1 MQKKKKKEKRVKND
15 IEEQERSR
23 LCELRRE
30 LSKAA
35 QEADLGVN
43 AKAGNPEEKWQSVN
57 RCLNRRRVLK
67 CQRAQ

>member
-43 AKAGNPEEKWQSVN
+43 AKAGNPEEKWQMPEQKESFEMPEGTVI
-57 RCLNRRRVLK
+57 LG
-67 CQRAQ
+67 